1 MCLWILNALMLTGWK
16 VCKMKI
22 SIISLFPEMFD
33 GFINTSIIKK
43 AILKEHVSIDVVDMR
58 SFTKD
63 RHNRVDDEPYGGGA
77 GLVLMCQ
84 PVIDAI
90 EATRT
95 EGSLVIM
102 MTPQGKQFKQSV
114 AYDLA
119 NEQHLIFV
127 CGHYEG
133 FDERIRKHVD
143 LEISLGDYVLTG
155 GELAAMVISD
165 AVIRL
170 VEGVITQDSHEE
182 DSFSNGLLEY
192 PHYTRPF
199 NYEGDE
205 VPAVLISGHHDN
217 VRKFRLEE
225 SLRRTYLKRP
235 ELLKNRVFTAEE
247 LNMME
252 KIRQE
257 S

>member
-1 MCLWILNALMLTGWK
+1 
-16 VCKMKI
+16 MKI
-22 SIISLFPEMFD
+22 SIISLFPDMFD

-43 AILKEHVSIDVVDMR
+43 AVLKDHVEIEVVDMR
-58 SFTKD
+58 SFTFDK
-63 RHNRVDDEPYGGGA
+63 HNRVDDEPYGGGA

-90 EATRT
+90 KATRT
-95 EGSLVIM
+95 PDSKVIM
-102 MTPQGKQFKQSV
+102 MTPQGVQFKQSV

-119 NEQHLIFV
+119 HENHLIFV

-133 FDERIRKHVD
+133 FDERIRQHVD
-143 LEISLGDYVLTG
+143 MEISLGDYVLTG

-170 VEGVITQDSHEE
+170 VNGVITQDSHED
-182 DSFSNGLLEY
+182 DSFSDGLLEY

-205 VPAVLISGHHDN
+205 VPAVLISGHHEN
-217 VRKFRLEE
+217 VRKYRLEE
-225 SLRRTYLKRP
+225 SLRRTYKKRP
-235 ELLKNRVFTAEE
+235 DLLKGRVFTKEE
-247 LNMME
+247 LQMIN
-252 KIRQE
+252 KIRSE
-257 S
+257 EE

>member
-1 MCLWILNALMLTGWK
+1 
-16 VCKMKI
+16 MKI
-22 SIISLFPEMFD
+22 SIISLFPDMFE

-43 AILKEHVSIDVVDMR
+43 AILKEHVEVNIVDMR
-58 SFTKD
+58 SFTLDK
-63 RHNRVDDEPYGGGA
+63 HNRVDDEPYGGGA

-90 EATRT
+90 KATRT
-95 EGSLVIM
+95 ENSKVIM
-102 MTPQGKQFKQSV
+102 MTPQGVQFKQSV

-119 NEQHLIFV
+119 QEDHLIFV

-133 FDERIRKHVD
+133 FDERIRQHVD
-143 LEISLGDYVLTG
+143 LEVSLGDYVLTG

-170 VEGVITQDSHEE
+170 VNGVITSDSHED

-199 NYEGDE
+199 DYEGDE

-225 SLRRTYLKRP
+225 SLRRTFNKRP
-235 ELLKNRVFTAEE
+235 DLLKDRVFTKEE
-247 LNMME
+247 LVMIT
-252 KIRQE
+252 KIRTEAQE
-257 S
+257 D

>member
-1 MCLWILNALMLTGWK
+1 
-16 VCKMKI
+16 MKI
-22 SIISLFPEMFD
+22 SIISLFPDMFE

-43 AILKEHVSIDVVDMR
+43 AILKEHVEVNIVDMR
-58 SFTKD
+58 SYTLDK
-63 RHNRVDDEPYGGGA
+63 HNRVDDEPYGGGA

-90 EATRT
+90 KATRT
-95 EGSLVIM
+95 ENSKVIM
-102 MTPQGKQFKQSV
+102 MTPQGIQFKQSV

-119 NEQHLIFV
+119 QEDHLIFV

-133 FDERIRKHVD
+133 FDERIRQHVD
-143 LEISLGDYVLTG
+143 LEVSLGDYVLTG

-170 VEGVITQDSHEE
+170 VNGVITSDSHED

-199 NYEGDE
+199 DYEGDE

-225 SLRRTYLKRP
+225 SLRRTFNKRP
-235 ELLKNRVFTAEE
+235 DLLKDRVFTKEE
-247 LNMME
+247 LVMIT
-252 KIRQE
+252 KIRTEAQE
-257 S
+257 D

>member
-1 MCLWILNALMLTGWK
+1 
-16 VCKMKI
+16 
-22 SIISLFPEMFD
+22 MFD

-43 AILKEHVSIDVVDMR
+43 SILKGHVEIDVVDMR

-63 RHNRVDDEPYGGGA
+63 KHNRVDDEPYGGGA

-90 EATRT
+90 KATRT
-95 EGSLVIM
+95 DDSLVIM

-114 AYDLA
+114 AYELA
-119 NEQHLIFV
+119 HHKHLIFV

-170 VEGVITQDSHEE
+170 VEGVITQDSHED
-182 DSFSNGLLEY
+182 DSFSDGLLEY
-192 PHYTRPF
+192 PHYTRPYD
-199 NYEGDE
+199 YEGDL
-205 VPAVLISGHHDN
+205 VPDVLLSGHHDN
-217 VRKFRLEE
+217 VRKFRLEQ
-225 SLRRTYLKRP
+225 SLRRTYMKRP
-235 ELLKNRVFTAEE
+235 DLLKNRVFTKEE
-247 LNMME
+247 LNFLNQIKE
-252 KIRQE
+252 DLNRE
-257 S
+257 

>member
-1 MCLWILNALMLTGWK
+1 
-16 VCKMKI
+16 MKI
-22 SIISLFPEMFD
+22 SIVSLFPDMFE

-43 AILKEHVSIDVVDMR
+43 AILKQHVEVNIVDMR
-58 SFTKD
+58 SYTLDK
-63 RHNRVDDEPYGGGA
+63 HNRVDDEPYGGGA

-90 EATRT
+90 KATRT
-95 EGSLVIM
+95 ENSKVIM
-102 MTPQGKQFKQSV
+102 MTPQGIQFKQSV

-119 NEQHLIFV
+119 QEDHLIFV

-133 FDERIRKHVD
+133 FDERIRQHVD
-143 LEISLGDYVLTG
+143 LEVSLGDYVLTG

-170 VEGVITQDSHEE
+170 VNGVITSDSHED

-199 NYEGDE
+199 DYEGDE

-225 SLRRTYLKRP
+225 SLRRTFNKRP
-235 ELLKNRVFTAEE
+235 DLLKDRVFTKEE
-247 LNMME
+247 LVMIT
-252 KIRQE
+252 KIRTEAQE
-257 S
+257 D

>member
-1 MCLWILNALMLTGWK
+1 
-16 VCKMKI
+16 
-22 SIISLFPEMFD
+22 MFE

-43 AILKEHVSIDVVDMR
+43 AILKEHVEVNIVDMR
-58 SFTKD
+58 SFTLDK
-63 RHNRVDDEPYGGGA
+63 HNRVDDEPYGGGA

-90 EATRT
+90 KATRT
-95 EGSLVIM
+95 DNSKVIM
-102 MTPQGKQFKQSV
+102 MTPQGIQFKQSV

-119 NEQHLIFV
+119 QEDHLIFV

-133 FDERIRKHVD
+133 FDERIRQHVD
-143 LEISLGDYVLTG
+143 LEVSLGDYVLTG

-170 VEGVITQDSHEE
+170 VNGVITSDSHED

-199 NYEGDE
+199 DYEGDE

-225 SLRRTYLKRP
+225 SLRRTFNKRP
-235 ELLKNRVFTAEE
+235 DLLKDRVFTKEE
-247 LNMME
+247 LVMIT
-252 KIRQE
+252 KIRSEAQE
-257 S
+257 D

>member
-1 MCLWILNALMLTGWK
+1 
-16 VCKMKI
+16 MKI
-22 SIISLFPEMFD
+22 SIISLFPDMFE

-43 AILKEHVSIDVVDMR
+43 AILKEHVEVNIVDMR
-58 SFTKD
+58 SFTLDK
-63 RHNRVDDEPYGGGA
+63 HNRVDDEPYGGGA

-90 EATRT
+90 KATRT
-95 EGSLVIM
+95 ENSKVIM
-102 MTPQGKQFKQSV
+102 MTPQGIQFKQSV

-119 NEQHLIFV
+119 QEDHLIFV

-133 FDERIRKHVD
+133 FDERIRQHVD
-143 LEISLGDYVLTG
+143 LEVSLGDYVLTG

-170 VEGVITQDSHEE
+170 VNGVITSDSHED

-199 NYEGDE
+199 DYEGDE

-225 SLRRTYLKRP
+225 SLRRTFNKRP
-235 ELLKNRVFTAEE
+235 DLLKDRVFTKEE
-247 LNMME
+247 LVMIN
-252 KIRQE
+252 KIRSEAQE
-257 S
+257 D

>member
-1 MCLWILNALMLTGWK
+1 
-16 VCKMKI
+16 MKI
-22 SIISLFPEMFD
+22 SIISLFPDMFE

-43 AILKEHVSIDVVDMR
+43 AILKQHVEVNIVDMR
-58 SFTKD
+58 SYTLDK
-63 RHNRVDDEPYGGGA
+63 HNRVDDEPYGGGA

-90 EATRT
+90 KATRT
-95 EGSLVIM
+95 ENSKVIM
-102 MTPQGKQFKQSV
+102 MTPQGIQFKQSV

-119 NEQHLIFV
+119 QEDHLIFV

-133 FDERIRKHVD
+133 FDERIRQHVD
-143 LEISLGDYVLTG
+143 LEVSLGDYVLTG

-170 VEGVITQDSHEE
+170 VNGVITSDSHED

-199 NYEGDE
+199 DYEGDE

-225 SLRRTYLKRP
+225 SLRRTFNKRP
-235 ELLKNRVFTAEE
+235 DLLKDRVFTKEE
-247 LNMME
+247 LVMIT
-252 KIRQE
+252 KIRTEAQE
-257 S
+257 D